1 MIHFSNI
8 TTIYLNTIF
17 EKLEYAKHIEYKR
30 LEKYQ
35 LLHNTKFLQKSPFSR
50 CFMRDHGLRA
60 VICISFRK
68 GIPTTMKQMTKTDQL
83 FTPLILLFF
92 FPSSQQRFTHIVELM

>member
-1 MIHFSNI
+1 
-8 TTIYLNTIF
+8 
-17 EKLEYAKHIEYKR
+17 
-30 LEKYQ
+30 
-35 LLHNTKFLQKSPFSR
+35 
-50 CFMRDHGLRA
+50 MRDHGLRA

>member
-1 MIHFSNI
+1 MLNI
-8 TTIYLNTIF
+8 L
-17 EKLEYAKHIEYKR
+17 KYKR
-30 LEKYQ
+30 LTKYD
-35 LLHNTKFLQKSPFSR
+35 LLHNTVFLQKSPFSR

-83 FTPLILLFF
+83 FTPLILLF
-92 FPSSQQRFTHIVELM
+92 SSLQVNKDLLTS